1 MYISIRIF
9 VSDFKVTKWPM
20 GQIPTIHHPFL
31 MLTVLL
37 NRFHSSI
44 FYQIENVEP
53 NQMTLV
59 QVPITGPF
67 CKARVLFSLAHKMS
81 VCHHAEQKIWLS
93 NIDEEDI
100 SPDCLSSKI
109 IVVQCT
115 DTEDITTLANRIN
128 VAPSRLYFIQ
138 TKSSTKNASS
148 ASLDFL
154 LILLSLYM
162 YMASCSKVTL
172 TVISDQQVI
181 FMITMFLESLSYL
194 KASVLSA

>member
-1 MYISIRIF
+1 M
-9 VSDFKVTKWPM
+9 
-20 GQIPTIHHPFL
+20 
-31 MLTVLL
+31 
-37 NRFHSSI
+37 
-44 FYQIENVEP
+44 
-53 NQMTLV
+53 
-59 QVPITGPF
+59 
-67 CKARVLFSLAHKMS
+67 
-81 VCHHAEQKIWLS
+81 
-93 NIDEEDI
+93 
-100 SPDCLSSKI
+100 
-109 IVVQCT
+109 
-115 DTEDITTLANRIN
+115 ANRIN